1 MTSLLVSPNVQP
13 NVVPLDLVS
22 LTVLPEPMTIE
33 QFYEFCRCHPELR
46 LERSATGEVSV
57 MPPAFAATGGRNGRV
72 VQQLAN
78 WSDLNSPGEIFDS
91 SAGFTLP
98 NGAIRSP
105 DAAWISADRWDSLTE
120 DQRES
125 FTEIS
130 PDFVIELRS
139 SSDTLKGLKEKMDE
153 YMANGVRLGLLLDR
167 QNRNVYLYR
176 PGQVP
181 ELLKNPERVSC
192 EPDLPGFQLNLSRIW

>member
-1 MTSLLVSPNVQP
+1 MTSLLVPPNRQP
-13 NVVPLDLVS
+13 NAVPLDLTS

-46 LERSATGEVSV
+46 IERSPYV
-57 MPPAFAATGGRNGRV
+57 
-72 VQQLAN
+72 
-78 WSDLNSPGEIFDS
+78 
-91 SAGFTLP
+91 
-98 NGAIRSP
+98 
-105 DAAWISADRWDSLTE
+105 AWISADRWDSLTE

-125 FTEIS
+125 FTEIA

-139 SSDTLKGLKEKMDE
+139 SSDTLKALKEKMDE
-153 YMANGVRLGLLLDR
+153 YMANGVRMGLLLDR
-167 QNRNVYLYR
+167 KNRTVYLYR

-181 ELLKNPERVSC
+181 EVLKNPERVSC